1 MPMLLSWLLPS
12 TAALVMPH
20 ARIELTGRSGSAPT
34 MKQQH
39 LVTITTK
46 PWENSPA
53 SKHGLRSMYVQAHVP
68 QEQYGGMLKEVGEV
82 GIEVLP
88 VDSYGLH
95 GEGPGVKPRPLV
107 SGTLFVSPGWRR
119 KGIAQRLLRE
129 AETHARLWGFHEL
142 LLPVEHKNSGAI
154 SLYEKCG
161 AQLSGHRTRPAT
173 LVRVLPI
180 GR

>member
-1 MPMLLSWLLPS
+1 MLCHIHEPSASGRCQVRASVWAKGGSVLPLYS
-12 TAALVMPH
+12 CMC
-20 ARIELTGRSGSAPT
+20 IGRSVVDRSSA
-34 MKQQH
+34 
-39 LVTITTK
+39 L
-46 PWENSPA
+46 
-53 SKHGLRSMYVQAHVP
+53 GSMYVQAHVP